1 MFQNANLYNSK
12 IKLKIFSHFCY
23 TFDFFDVLSLSHLF
37 IFLCFLSV
45 QVSVQVDVFHFLGFI
60 FFCRLPPS
68 TASFSPLP
76 TRSGTAGT
84 PQLVF
89 GLKQVHLPQEA
100 FIIGNIHKMIRPAIF
115 SVIHVQFRQNSCPRP
130 LLFAVSLFLM
140 LLLFLSYALPGTC
153 LDIGF
158 RLVSQNGMLRIV
170 QLVENHP

>member
-12 IKLKIFSHFCY
+12 VKLKIFSHFCY
-23 TFDFFDVLSLSHLF
+23 TFGFFDVLSLSRLF

-45 QVSVQVDVFHFLGFI
+45 QVDVFHFI

-100 FIIGNIHKMIRPAIF
+100 FIIGNIHKTIHSAIF
-115 SVIHVQFRQNSCPRP
+115 SVIHVQFRQNSCPQ
-130 LLFAVSLFLM
+130 LLFFAVSLFLM
-140 LLLFLSYALPGTC
+140 LLLFRSYALPGTC

>member
-12 IKLKIFSHFCY
+12 VKLKLLAAFV
-23 TFDFFDVLSLSHLF
+23 TLLTFFDVSSLSHLF

-45 QVSVQVDVFHFLGFI
+45 QVDVFHFFGFI

-89 GLKQVHLPQEA
+89 GPKQVHLLQEA
-100 FIIGNIHKMIRPAIF
+100 FIIGSIHNIIHPAVF
-115 SVIHVQFRQNSCPRP
+115 SVIHVQFRQNSCPQ
-130 LLFAVSLFLM
+130 LLFFAVSLFLI
-140 LLLFLSYALPGTC
+140 LLLFRSYVLPGTC
-153 LDIGF
+153 LDISF
-158 RLVSQNGMLRIV
+158 RLVSQSERPRIV

>member
-1 MFQNANLYNSK
+1 MLHFWLFWRFIVVTSLH
-12 IKLKIFSHFCY
+12 IPVLFVRSSWRFS
-23 TFDFFDVLSLSHLF
+23 LF
-37 IFLCFLSV
+37 
-45 QVSVQVDVFHFLGFI
+45 GFI

-89 GLKQVHLPQEA
+89 WPKQVHLPQEA
-100 FIIGNIHKMIRPAIF
+100 FIIGNIHKTIRPSVF
-115 SVIHVQFRQNSCPRP
+115 SVIHVQFRQNFCPQ
-130 LLFAVSLFLM
+130 LLFFAVSLFLM
-140 LLLFLSYALPGTC
+140 LILFRSYALPGTC

-158 RLVSQNGMLRIV
+158 RLVSQNGRLGIV

>member
-12 IKLKIFSHFCY
+12 VNLKIFSHFCY

-37 IFLCFLSV
+37 IFPRFL
-45 QVSVQVDVFHFLGFI
+45 SVQVDVFHFFGFI

-68 TASFSPLP
+68 TASFSSLP

-89 GLKQVHLPQEA
+89 GPKQVHLLQEA
-100 FIIGNIHKMIRPAIF
+100 FIIGSIHKMIHPAVF
-115 SVIHVQFRQNSCPRP
+115 SVIHVQFRQNSCPQ
-130 LLFAVSLFLM
+130 LLFFIISLFEYS
-140 LLLFLSYALPGTC
+140 FYYALPGTC

-158 RLVSQNGMLRIV
+158 RLVSQNSRPRIV
-170 QLVENHP
+170 QLVKNPP

>member
-1 MFQNANLYNSK
+1 MHLFQNANLYNSK
-12 IKLKIFSHFCY
+12 VKLKIFSRFCY

-45 QVSVQVDVFHFLGFI
+45 QVDVFHFFGFI
-60 FFCRLPPS
+60 FFCRLPPPA
-68 TASFSPLP
+68 TSFSPLP

-100 FIIGNIHKMIRPAIF
+100 FIIGNIHKMIHPAIF
-115 SVIHVQFRQNSCPRP
+115 SVIHVQFSSEFLPE
-130 LLFAVSLFLM
+130 LLFFAVSLFLM
-140 LLLFLSYALPGTC
+140 LLLFRSYALPGTC

>member
-12 IKLKIFSHFCY
+12 VKLKIFSHFCY

-45 QVSVQVDVFHFLGFI
+45 QVDVFHFL
-60 FFCRLPPS
+60 
-68 TASFSPLP
+68 ASFFSAGFHRPPPLSPSSDP
-76 TRSGTAGT
+76 SGTAGT

-89 GLKQVHLPQEA
+89 WPKQVHLPQEA
-100 FIIGNIHKMIRPAIF
+100 FIIGNIHKTIRPSVF
-115 SVIHVQFRQNSCPRP
+115 SVIHVQFRQNFCPQ
-130 LLFAVSLFLM
+130 LLFFAVSLFLM
-140 LLLFLSYALPGTC
+140 LLLFRSYALPGTC

>member
-1 MFQNANLYNSK
+1 MHLFQNANLYNSK

-23 TFDFFDVLSLSHLF
+23 TFDFFDVSSLSHLF

-45 QVSVQVDVFHFLGFI
+45 QVDVFHFWGFI

-76 TRSGTAGT
+76 TRSGTAGA

-89 GLKQVHLPQEA
+89 WPKQVHLPQEA
-100 FIIGNIHKMIRPAIF
+100 FIIGNIHKTIRPAIF
-115 SVIHVQFRQNSCPRP
+115 SVIHVQFRQNSCPQ
-130 LLFAVSLFLM
+130 LLFFAVSLFLI
-140 LLLFLSYALPGTC
+140 LLLFRSYALPGAC
-153 LDIGF
+153 LDISF
-158 RLVSQNGMLRIV
+158 RLVSQSERPRIV

>member
-12 IKLKIFSHFCY
+12 VKLKIFSHFCY

-45 QVSVQVDVFHFLGFI
+45 QVDVFHFFGFI

-89 GLKQVHLPQEA
+89 GPKQVHLPQEA
-100 FIIGNIHKMIRPAIF
+100 FIIGSIHKMIRPAVF
-115 SVIHVQFRQNSCPRP
+115 SVIHVQFRQNSCPQ
-130 LLFAVSLFLM
+130 LLFFSVSLFLM
-140 LLLFLSYALPGTC
+140 LLLFRSYALPGTC

-158 RLVSQNGMLRIV
+158 RLVSQSGRPRIV

>member
-12 IKLKIFSHFCY
+12 VTLKIFSHFCY

-45 QVSVQVDVFHFLGFI
+45 QVDVFHFFGFI

-89 GLKQVHLPQEA
+89 GPKQVHLPQEA
-100 FIIGNIHKMIRPAIF
+100 FIIGSIHKMIRPAVF
-115 SVIHVQFRQNSCPRP
+115 SVIHVQFRQNSCPQ
-130 LLFAVSLFLM
+130 LLFFAVSLFLM
-140 LLLFLSYALPGTC
+140 LLLFCSYVLPGTY
-153 LDIGF
+153 LDISF
-158 RLVSQNGMLRIV
+158 RLVSQSGRPRIV

>member
-12 IKLKIFSHFCY
+12 VKLKIFSYFCY

-45 QVSVQVDVFHFLGFI
+45 QVNVFYFLGFI
-60 FFCRLPPS
+60 FFCRLPPPA
-68 TASFSPLP
+68 ASFSSLP

-100 FIIGNIHKMIRPAIF
+100 FIIGSIHKMIHPAVF
-115 SVIHVQFRQNSCPRP
+115 SVIHVQFRQNSCPQ
-130 LLFAVSLFLM
+130 LLFFAVSLFLM
-140 LLLFLSYALPGTC
+140 LPLFRSYALPGTC

-158 RLVSQNGMLRIV
+158 RLVSQSGRPRIV

>member
-23 TFDFFDVLSLSHLF
+23 TFDFFDVLSLSRLF
-37 IFLCFLSV
+37 IFLYFCPFKLT
-45 QVSVQVDVFHFLGFI
+45 FFTFWGFI

-68 TASFSPLP
+68 TTSFSSLP

-89 GLKQVHLPQEA
+89 GPKQVHLPQEA
-100 FIIGNIHKMIRPAIF
+100 FIIGSIHKIIHPAVF
-115 SVIHVQFRQNSCPRP
+115 SVIHVQFRQNSCPQ
-130 LLFAVSLFLM
+130 LLFFAVSLFLM
-140 LLLFLSYALPGTC
+140 LLLFRSYALPGAC
-153 LDIGF
+153 LDISF
-158 RLVSQNGMLRIV
+158 RLVSQSGRPRIV